1 MPSPKKPHPAGAA
14 PPAIAP
20 SKTSH
25 LFAPRKA
32 NDRTPVTREAIEAV
46 GDDVPWVLQDYPLT
60 LNVVMSAGVVAK
72 IISNHPS
79 CLMLKHEDWPGLEKI
94 SRLRAMQKAGDLR
107 PFSILCGNGGMLFG
121 AFLSGLCDREQ
132 TRAI

>member
-32 NDRTPVTREAIEAV
+32 NDRTPVTREAIEA
-46 GDDVPWVLQDYPLT
+46 D
-60 LNVVMSAGVVAK
+60 MAAF
-72 IISNHPS
+72 
-79 CLMLKHEDWPGLEKI
+79 
-94 SRLRAMQKAGDLR
+94 QKAGGKIEVLG
-107 PFSILCGNGGMLFG
+107 I
-121 AFLSGLCDREQ
+121 
-132 TRAI
+132 TRALHRIDADPSGAPPPAPAKPTSSRGR

>member
-32 NDRTPVTREAIEAV
+32 NDRTPVTREAIEADMEAFQQA
-46 GDDVPWVLQDYPLT
+46 GGKIEVLGTTRSLHRIDADANAPPPP
-60 LNVVMSAGVVAK
+60 APAK
-72 IISNHPS
+72 PTS
-79 CLMLKHEDWPGLEKI
+79 
-94 SRLRAMQKAGDLR
+94 SRSR
-107 PFSILCGNGGMLFG
+107 
-121 AFLSGLCDREQ
+121 
-132 TRAI
+132 